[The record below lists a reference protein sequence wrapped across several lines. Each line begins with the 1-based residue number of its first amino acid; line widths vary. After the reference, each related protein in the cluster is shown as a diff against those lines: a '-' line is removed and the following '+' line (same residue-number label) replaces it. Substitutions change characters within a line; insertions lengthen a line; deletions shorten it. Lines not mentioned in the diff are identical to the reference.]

1 MNTAQKGFTLIELMI
16 VVAIIG
22 ILAAIAIPAYQD
34 YTAKAKATSAL
45 ADIAAMKTNYELVY
59 NEQGSAAVTAA
70 NMNAPASTANCSAIT
85 ILPPNETPATGA
97 AIATP
102 AAIKCTIAN
111 PGRLGAGTVIQLDR
125 TPQGVFNCTSDIAT
139 DFWPNGCAAL
149 GTVVEEPET
158 EKET

>member
-34 YTAKAKATSAL
+34 YTAKAKASSAL

-70 NMNAPASTANCSAIT
+70 NMNAPASTPNCSAIT
-85 ILPPNETPATGA
+85 ITVPSEDTTTGA
-97 AIATP
+97 AQDTT
-102 AAIKCTIAN
+102 AAIKCDIAN
-111 PGRLGAGTVIQLDR
+111 PGRLGATTSIQLDR
-125 TPQGVFNCTSDIAT
+125 TAQGVFECKSDIAT
-139 DFWPNGCAAL
+139 DFLPNGCTA
-149 GTVVEEPET
+149 
-158 EKET
+158 